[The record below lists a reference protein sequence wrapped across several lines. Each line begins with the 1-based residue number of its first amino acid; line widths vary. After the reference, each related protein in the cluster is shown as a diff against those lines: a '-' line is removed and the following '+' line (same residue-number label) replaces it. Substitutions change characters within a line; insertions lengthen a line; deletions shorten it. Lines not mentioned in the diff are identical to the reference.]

1 MKKSNFIALILGTAS
16 GVLFALGM
24 CMALLPDWNSFTLGI
39 VIGSIGLVLGLIT
52 VIAWRRMEHKPK
64 IKLKL
69 RTVLL
74 TLYGILGA
82 AVFGVG
88 MCLCLVAESFISGTA
103 VGLMGILML
112 ISLIP
117 IIKGIK

>member
-1 MKKSNFIALILGTAS
+1 MKKSNFTALILGTVS

-74 TLYGILGA
+74 TLYGVFATL
-82 AVFGVG
+82 VFGAG
-88 MCLCLVAESFISGTA
+88 MCMCLASKSLVAGTA
-103 VGLMGILML
+103 VGLFGILL
-112 ISLIP
+112 LLFLVP